1 MRWAALGE
9 RPKVF
14 STACVL
20 TLVQGMPSSA
30 APSFLA
36 RDALWTVV
44 RTCESAKAS
53 VGLSLPCLDVR
64 DSPDGYRVALLR
76 PPFPRT
82 HLLVVPLARM
92 PGIESPELRGRAGG
106 AYLAMA
112 WDARNIARGD
122 LGPIPWASA
131 GMAIN
136 SAGNRS
142 QDQLHVHVDC
152 LTQQAKSNLTRAG
165 GSVGKEWKVL
175 WRGVWA
181 RLVRGEDLRAADPLG
196 PMIERLPL
204 GPIGRSGL
212 NFGVAGVEWSRGQK
226 GYILLASKTMSF
238 ERLLDSGC
246 ALLQPGRR
254 S

>member
-1 MRWAALGE
+1 MRWTALGE
-9 RPKVF
+9 RTTVF
-14 STACVL
+14 STASVL
-20 TLVQGMPSSA
+20 TLVSGMPSLA
-30 APSFLA
+30 APSFLT
-36 RDALWTVV
+36 RDALWSVV

-53 VGLSLPCLDVR
+53 VGLSLRCLDVR

-122 LGPIPWASA
+122 LGPIPWAGA

-136 SAGNRS
+136 SAGKRS

-152 LTQQAKSNLTRAG
+152 LTPQAKSNLTRAG

-181 RLVRGEDLRAADPLG
+181 RLFGGEDLRAADPLG
-196 PMIERLPL
+196 PMIER
-204 GPIGRSGL
+204 
-212 NFGVAGVEWSRGQK
+212 
-226 GYILLASKTMSF
+226 
-238 ERLLDSGC
+238 
-246 ALLQPGRR
+246 
-254 S
+254 